1 MKQRYEH
8 ESSSNISFIH
18 CNEIK
23 RLVFNIKLL
32 RTSHS
37 PPYTALDKVLQH
49 AYLFNET
56 VNSVFIQVK

>member
-1 MKQRYEH
+1 MKQRYKH
-8 ESSSNISFIH
+8 ESQVIFH

-49 AYLFNET
+49 AYFNET